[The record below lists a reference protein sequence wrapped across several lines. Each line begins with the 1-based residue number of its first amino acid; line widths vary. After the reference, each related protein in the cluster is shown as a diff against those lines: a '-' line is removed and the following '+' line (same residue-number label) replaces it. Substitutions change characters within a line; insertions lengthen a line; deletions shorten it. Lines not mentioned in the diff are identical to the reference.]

1 MQYVVFDLE
10 WNNVYGRKING
21 FINEII
27 EIGAVKLD
35 EELNELSSFSSFVK
49 PSIGKRLRG
58 SVKELTHITNDDV
71 LGGEP
76 FTHVFSSFRK
86 WIGAEPTVVLT

>member
-27 EIGAVKLD
+27 EIGAVRVSGGKITD
-35 EELNELSSFSSFVK
+35 TFESFVNPEREISEK
-49 PSIGKRLRG
+49 
-58 SVKELTHITNDDV
+58 ITEIEEN
-71 LGGEP
+71 
-76 FTHVFSSFRK
+76 FTHD
-86 WIGAEPTVVLT
+86 